1 MLFAKCNERSLG
13 FDSLQ
18 IYLQKESAPEGHFF
32 FGAGDGRSIGFDSL
46 QIYLQKESAPEGHFF
61 LEQAT
66 GIEPACLAWEASA
79 LPLSYACIV
88 DAGGIDVKSA
98 KRISL

>member
-1 MLFAKCNERSLG
+1 MQSDGRSHG
-13 FDSLQ
+13 FDSLR
-18 IYLQKESAPEGHFF
+18 IYLQQKCTQRVHFSNSQPEGL
-32 FGAGDGRSIGFDSL
+32 AV
-46 QIYLQKESAPEGHFF
+46 
-61 LEQAT
+61 EQAT